1 MTQQDRLKV
10 VSAVLQIMEVLAE
23 DRNSMADKRKVMSFF
38 DELMKKNVNMEQLQ
52 NIVTAFVEGSDN
64 R

>member
-10 VSAVLQIMEVLAE
+10 VSAVLKIMEVLAE

-38 DELMKKNVNMEQLQ
+38 DELMIKNVNLQQLQ
-52 NIVTAFVEGSDN
+52 DIVASFINGTDD